1 MVTLNLVYP
10 EASDI
15 KYKLSSFPDGQ
26 HQVTILDL
34 FPFTGKDVT
43 IKSRLNNWIDLEI
56 IACTVASL
64 RYLNP
69 KSIHLYVPYVEGARS
84 DRKFEVGSNN
94 YLKDVIC
101 PIINSYEFNSVT
113 VLDPHS
119 DCLEM
124 GINNFIKTDNKKLV
138 KFALE
143 SIDNKNDAQS
153 RTMFVSPDAGALKK
167 IYDIAK
173 HFKVDN
179 VVTAAKVRNIST
191 GEILKTELPPTNFEG
206 IEQVIIID
214 DICDGGRTFIELAKA
229 IKEAGYNGNI
239 YLIVTHGIFSAGFLE
254 LSRYFNKIYCTN
266 SYKDIIKETII
277 GSGVLVKNNLV
288 KQLELFKNEI

>member
-10 EASDI
+10 ESSDI
-15 KYKLSSFPDGQ
+15 NYKISSFPDGQ
-26 HQVTILDL
+26 HQVNILDL
-34 FPFTGKDVT
+34 SYPHDKDIK

-56 IACTVASL
+56 IACAVASL
-64 RYLNP
+64 RYLKP

-84 DRKFEVGSNN
+84 DRKFESGSNN

-101 PIINSYEFNSVT
+101 PIINSYQFDSVS

-119 DCLEM
+119 DSLEM
-124 GINNFIKTDNKKLV
+124 GINNFVKTDNKKLV

-143 SIDNKNDAQS
+143 SIDNKDDAQH

-173 HFKVDN
+173 YFRVDN
-179 VVTAAKVRNIST
+179 VVTAAKVRNIQT
-191 GEILKTELPPTNFEG
+191 GEIVKTELPPTNFEG

-229 IKEAGYNGNI
+229 IKEAGYEGSI
-239 YLIVTHGIFSAGFLE
+239 YLIVTHGIFSAGFE
-254 LSRYFNKIYCTN
+254 KLSETFKDIYCTN
-266 SYKDIIKETII
+266 SYKDIKPMGT
-277 GSGVLVKNNLV
+277 SKSMSWL